1 MERKT
6 EKTRVGNG
14 DGEERGPEAPA
25 TAGREASATKSGERW
40 EHEVNAT
47 PKLSDGEHTQRTFG
61 VGQAFGRGLGAL
73 ALTLGVDELDFGQAD
88 DAEDG
93 A

>member
-1 MERKT
+1 METSVTGGRWA
-6 EKTRVGNG
+6 VGG
-14 DGEERGPEAPA
+14 ARAGGPA
-25 TAGREASATKSGERW
+25 TAGREAGATKSGERW